1 MIEVDARGLS
11 CPLPV
16 LKTKQAIDRKS
27 GDEIFVTVDQETQVE
42 NITRLATGRGF
53 EVSVEK
59 TGSDYRLI
67 LKPK

>member
-27 GDEIFVTVDQETQVE
+27 GDDILVTVDQETQVE
-42 NITRLATGRGF
+42 NITRLATGKGY

-59 TGSDYRLI
+59 TGGEYRMTLE
-67 LKPK
+67 PK